1 MPIFVDAR
9 IPVAFAPAASAGR
22 GDALL
27 IEGDGPVPD
36 GVPDGLPVARLAA
49 ALPGHVAGCAC
60 CAPRGPVA
68 AALHRLFL
76 ARARDAAAFFTRLV
90 VCAGAEGEAAVR
102 QALAADAF
110 LAGRYRVAEPARP
123 GGGVR
128 LHAVPRPE
136 PEAADARRTDRHAR
150 LS

>member
-27 IEGDGPVPD
+27 IEGEGAAPD
-36 GVPDGLPVARLAA
+36 GMPVVRLAA
-49 ALPGHVAGCAC
+49 APPGHAAGCAC

-68 AALHRLFL
+68 EALRGLFL
-76 ARARDAAAFFTRLV
+76 ARARDASAFFTRLV
-90 VCAGAEGEAAVR
+90 VSAGAEGEAAIR

-110 LAGRYRVAEPARP
+110 LAGRYRV
-123 GGGVR
+123 VK
-128 LHAVPRPE
+128 
-136 PEAADARRTDRHAR
+136 
-150 LS
+150 